1 MKFQLAVNLERMDT
15 STNMEDVKKHT
26 LDMVKMADQG
36 NFNIV
41 WAAEHHAIEMTIA
54 PNPFQILTWWA
65 SHTEKIRLGTAVV
78 NAAYWHPINLA
89 GEAAFTDLISGGRLE
104 FGIGSGAYQR
114 EFDRMKPGLKQQDG
128 WRYMQEMLPLLKQLW
143 LGDVEHN
150 GEYWQFPAS
159 TSCPKPIQ
167 KPHPPIW
174 VAARSPI
181 TFDYAIKNECNI
193 MSWPLTRPFS
203 EAELY
208 KKQLDEATAN
218 GTNRLMVIT
227 AALVASYGYRS
238 KGITT
243 HPWGLY
249 FGIVATFG
257 AIIGARIA
265 IDIDGDTFKRFLAII
280 MISVGLIIVF
290 RSKSIASLDLPERLS
305 GKYLIGGLI
314 GFFFIGVY
322 GGFLQAG
329 VGIVIMLL
337 LTQINRMNLL
347 RTNSVKAFSV
357 FIYSIAAVLIFALD
371 GKILWMVGFWMV
383 LGSVVG
389 AWLSSRW
396 SVKKGDKVIR
406 ITLLIM
412 VSYMA
417 VKLWL
422 DTFNT

>member
-1 MKFQLAVNLERMDT
+1 MILRIKKYLKLYVNKKELSCYLYHAIRYKF
-15 STNMEDVKKHT
+15 
-26 LDMVKMADQG
+26 
-36 NFNIV
+36 NFNFNWYRSFCRCCKYTCRWRIFGYF
-41 WAAEHHAIEMTIA
+41 TCLDS
-54 PNPFQILTWWA
+54 F
-65 SHTEKIRLGTAVV
+65 LG
-78 NAAYWHPINLA
+78 
-89 GEAAFTDLISGGRLE
+89 
-104 FGIGSGAYQR
+104 
-114 EFDRMKPGLKQQDG
+114 
-128 WRYMQEMLPLLKQLW
+128 
-143 LGDVEHN
+143 
-150 GEYWQFPAS
+150 
-159 TSCPKPIQ
+159 
-167 KPHPPIW
+167 
-174 VAARSPI
+174 
-181 TFDYAIKNECNI
+181 
-193 MSWPLTRPFS
+193 
-203 EAELY
+203 
-208 KKQLDEATAN
+208 LDEATAN

-257 AIIGARIA
+257 AIIGAKIA

-371 GKILWMVGFWMV
+371 GKILWMVGLWMV
-383 LGSVVG
+383 LGSVAG

-406 ITLLIM
+406 VTLLIM

>member
-15 STNMEDVKKHT
+15 SINMEEVKKHT

-41 WAAEHHAIEMTIA
+41 WAAEHHALEMTIA

-208 KKQLDEATAN
+208 KKQLDEA
-218 GTNRLMVIT
+218 
-227 AALVASYGYRS
+227 
-238 KGITT
+238 
-243 HPWGLY
+243 
-249 FGIVATFG
+249 IVNNQSN
-257 AIIGARIA
+257 
-265 IDIDGDTFKRFLAII
+265 FK
-280 MISVGLIIVF
+280 
-290 RSKSIASLDLPERLS
+290 P
-305 GKYLIGGLI
+305 
-314 GFFFIGVY
+314 
-322 GGFLQAG
+322 
-329 VGIVIMLL
+329 
-337 LTQINRMNLL
+337 
-347 RTNSVKAFSV
+347 
-357 FIYSIAAVLIFALD
+357 IFAMMRHTAVYTNDEDKEKALTA
-371 GKILWMVGFWMV
+371 IRMV
-383 LGSVVG
+383 LGQFENLFKNLGDVENGFTKQIPLNQLVG
-389 AWLSSRW
+389 REQYDSDMLAQNLLFGSPDEVITKLKNYESLGVDDFIYYA
-396 SVKKGDKVIR
+396 SMGLGQEEQKKS
-406 ITLLIM
+406 L
-412 VSYMA
+412 
-417 VKLWL
+417 KL
-422 DTFNT
+422 FIEEVMPEFS

>member
-1 MKFQLAVNLERMDT
+1 ML
-15 STNMEDVKKHT
+15 
-26 LDMVKMADQG
+26 LD
-36 NFNIV
+36 ISS
-41 WAAEHHAIEMTIA
+41 
-54 PNPFQILTWWA
+54 ILILVGIGLFA
-65 SHTEKIRLGTAVV
+65 GVV
-78 NAAYWHPINLA
+78 NTLA
-89 GEAAFTDLISGGRLE
+89 GGGSLVTLPVLIL
-104 FGIGSGAYQR
+104 F
-114 EFDRMKPGLKQQDG
+114 
-128 WRYMQEMLPLLKQLW
+128 
-143 LGDVEHN
+143 LG
-150 GEYWQFPAS
+150 
-159 TSCPKPIQ
+159 
-167 KPHPPIW
+167 
-174 VAARSPI
+174 
-181 TFDYAIKNECNI
+181 
-193 MSWPLTRPFS
+193 
-203 EAELY
+203 
-208 KKQLDEATAN
+208 LDEATAN

-238 KGITT
+238 KGIKT

-412 VSYMA
+412 ILYMA
-417 VKLWL
+417 IKLWL
-422 DTFNT
+422 DTFST